1 MIPFIWHPTNKSG
14 FAGGED
20 GRILVICN
28 PHSNRDRHRPLIPKE
43 IKVLEKSGLDF
54 IYIIT
59 EKPMDEYEFALAA
72 IRNGFKTI
80 IASGGDST
88 VSNIA
93 DAILSED
100 RDTIFGIIPN
110 GTGND
115 YAGGNSIPLSLA
127 KAVEI
132 IKQRK
137 IEKRD
142 VIKIGDRYSVSL
154 IGFGFDITMSE
165 IHLKNRHLKG
175 APLYTYAI
183 IAAIFK
189 HKGFH
194 IQVELDDG
202 SVFEGKALMLNLGNN
217 KISGGGYPTCP
228 KADMTD
234 GKLDVMFIQDCPPS
248 SRLKML
254 QKVKTATHIDHPLV
268 NYSQTKRVIVTSE
281 KPLAFHTE
289 GEIFYLDQTSITA
302 EVIPKKLNLL
312 VP

>member
-1 MIPFIWHPTNKSG
+1 
-14 FAGGED
+14 
-20 GRILVICN
+20 
-28 PHSNRDRHRPLIPKE
+28 
-43 IKVLEKSGLDF
+43 LEKSGLDF

-59 EKPMDEYEFALAA
+59 EKPMDEYDFALAA

-93 DAILSED
+93 DAILSEN
-100 RDTIFGIIPN
+100 RDIVFGVIPN

-115 YAGGNSIPLSLA
+115 YAGGNSIPVSLT
-127 KAVEI
+127 KAVDI
-132 IKQRK
+132 IKRGK
-137 IEKRD
+137 VEKRD

-154 IGFGFDITMSE
+154 VGFGFDITMSE
-165 IHLKNRHLKG
+165 IHLKNKHLKG
-175 APLYTYAI
+175 SLLYTYAI

-189 HKGFH
+189 HKGFQ
-194 IQVELDDG
+194 IRVDIEDG

-217 KISGGGYPTCP
+217 GISGGGYRTCP

-248 SRLKML
+248 ARLKML
-254 QKVKTATHIDHPLV
+254 QRVQKATHIDHPLV
-268 NYSQTKRVIVTSE
+268 QYTQTKRVTISSE

-289 GEIFYLDQTSITA
+289 GEMFYLDQTSITA